1 MVPRARTTQRWPL
14 RPWRSQRKMY
24 VVSLIYRGALRRR
37 NTTPSPP
44 RVFNNARTA
53 TRNLDLPLAME
64 DPHLTHQPV
73 YCIGGFRPVHGGN
86 TAGFSSV
93 RRLCR
98 RVDSALIPFEEEA
111 AA

>member
-1 MVPRARTTQRWPL
+1 
-14 RPWRSQRKMY
+14 MY
-24 VVSLIYRGALRRR
+24 VVIYRGALRRR
-37 NTTPSPP
+37 MRRLARS

-53 TRNLDLPLAME
+53 SRNRDLPLAME